1 MRSTGASPA
10 NGGLLVSLPHLSMR
24 LTLDRP
30 SCLYSNVQNMALG
43 WLQVSAALDPG
54 QESKTPEHR
63 AHGLCVHGFERPSLA
78 IHK

>member
-10 NGGLLVSLPHLSMR
+10 NGGLSVSPTSKH
-24 LTLDRP
+24 RP

-43 WLQVSAALDPG
+43 WLQVCAALDPG

-63 AHGLCVHGFERPSLA
+63 AHGLRVHGFERPSLA